1 MEWEEV
7 TACVLMSVCVC
18 TAVYLCS
25 RMLRY
30 EAWAVEVPDNA
41 LDWASSGSDD
51 DEIEVE
57 LREARPSGRAFVA
70 RRRSWP

>member
-1 MEWEEV
+1 MQWEEL
-7 TACVLMSVCVC
+7 TACVLIAVCVC

-30 EAWAVEVPDNA
+30 EAWADQEPDNA
-41 LDWASSGSDD
+41 LDWESSGSDD
-51 DEIEVE
+51 DEVEVE
-57 LREARPSGRAFVA
+57 LREQRPSGCAFAA